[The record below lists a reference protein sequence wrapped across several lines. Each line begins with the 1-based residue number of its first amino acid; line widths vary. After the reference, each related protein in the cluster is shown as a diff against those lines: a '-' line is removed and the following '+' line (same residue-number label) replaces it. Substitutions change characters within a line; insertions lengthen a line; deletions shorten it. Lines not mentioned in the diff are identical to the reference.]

1 MKRSMLL
8 LAVLMIALPSSAA
21 VSIGSAWVREP
32 NPARDLTAA
41 FMTLK
46 NHGTSVVSLVRVSS
60 ASAEVVEMHETTT
73 AEGMTSMRKVDG
85 IAIPPGSA
93 VKLEP
98 GGFHLMLIGL
108 QQKLVAGS
116 RIVLHLEFDDGTGAK
131 IEAEVRGGGSE
142 RHHHHA
148 H

>member
-1 MKRSMLL
+1 MKRSILL
-8 LAVLMIALPSSAA
+8 LAVLMIAVPSSAA

-60 ASAEVVEMHETTT
+60 PFAEVVEMHETRT

-85 IAIPPGSA
+85 IAVPAASA

-98 GGFHLMLIGL
+98 GGLHLMLIGL
-108 QQKLVAGS
+108 KQKLGAGS
-116 RIVLHLEFDDGTGAK
+116 RIVLHLEFDDGTAAK
-131 IEAEVRGGGSE
+131 IEAEVRSAGGDH
-142 RHHHHA
+142 HHHHA